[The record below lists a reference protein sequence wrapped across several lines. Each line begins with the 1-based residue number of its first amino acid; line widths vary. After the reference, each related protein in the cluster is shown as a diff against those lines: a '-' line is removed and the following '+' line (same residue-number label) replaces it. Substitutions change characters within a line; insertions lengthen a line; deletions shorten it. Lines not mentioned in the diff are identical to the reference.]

1 MTGSIDAILLRE
13 PADLTPAVLT
23 TLLEERRPGVE
34 VARVTSSPVHQGS
47 ASHLRLDVE
56 YSPGKDADL
65 PARLFLKTQL
75 ATVFDL
81 PSAYM
86 VDMLSK
92 AATAT
97 LLATET
103 RLFREARE
111 LIHVEAPAVYCAV
124 LLPDPTQFVI
134 VLENLADRGARFPN
148 PIEPRTAEE
157 VDATLATLA
166 RHHAEYWASP
176 MLDDAR
182 LSWLRARPRRASVL
196 QGAPSTTAAEPAPRN
211 PFQPILDTLREPGK
225 AAALALAGI
234 DARQLGEAVGRQAL
248 LETHG
253 PPTWCH
259 GDSHIGNIFHLPDGT
274 AGLLD
279 WQLSRQ
285 GCWAHDVT
293 YAMCTALDSADRRA
307 HERDLLGSYLDGL
320 RAHGAPNPP
329 SFDEAWHLHRCFP
342 MWGFPAWSITP
353 QVMYDPGAVVAVME
367 RIAVAIAELRSLD
380 ALGM

>member
-1 MTGSIDAILLRE
+1 MTSSVDAIQLRQ
-13 PADLTPAVLT
+13 PADLTPEILT
-23 TLLEERRPGVE
+23 QLLAELHPGVE

-56 YSPGKDADL
+56 YAPGKDAGL
-65 PARLFLKTQL
+65 PGRLFFKTQL

-81 PSAYM
+81 PSDFI
-86 VDMLSK
+86 VELLSK
-92 AATAT
+92 SETAI

-103 RLFREARE
+103 RLFRDARE

-134 VLENLADRGARFPN
+134 VMENLADRGAYFAN
-148 PIEPRTAEE
+148 PIEPRTVEE

-166 RHHAEYWASP
+166 RHHAEYWESP
-176 MLDDAR
+176 MLDDPR
-182 LSWLRARPRRASVL
+182 LSWLRTHAQSVSLPESTADGDASA
-196 QGAPSTTAAEPAPRN
+196 GARN
-211 PFQPILDTLREPGK
+211 PMQGILDTLEEPGK

-234 DARQLGEAVGRQAL
+234 DAMQLGEACGRAAM
-248 LETHG
+248 LETQG
-253 PPTWCH
+253 PMTWCH
-259 GDSHIGNIFHLPDGT
+259 GDSHLGNIFHLPDGT
-274 AGLLD
+274 AGLVD

-293 YAMCTALDSADRRA
+293 YAISTALAPADRRA
-307 HERDLLGSYLDGL
+307 HERELLGDYLDRL
-320 RAHGAPNPP
+320 RKHGVEDPP

-342 MWGFPAWSITP
+342 MWGFPAWSGTP
-353 QVMYDPGAVVAVME
+353 EVMYDPGAVVAVLE
-367 RIAVAIAELRSLD
+367 RVAVAIAELESLD